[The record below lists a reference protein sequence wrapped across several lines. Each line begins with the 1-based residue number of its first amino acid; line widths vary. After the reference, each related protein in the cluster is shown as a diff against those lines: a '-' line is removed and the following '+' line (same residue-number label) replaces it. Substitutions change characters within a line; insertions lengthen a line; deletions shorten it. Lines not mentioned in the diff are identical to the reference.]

1 MQKLHGAFA
10 VVCSA
15 DDIKGRILTQH
26 RRELRGKGLI
36 GVDEQNF
43 DLRFHMG
50 LSPLNR
56 GVVRPDT
63 IFRCD
68 DYNLPQIWR
77 NFNIFRAEIFHF
89 LQTQF
94 DELCRKPK
102 KCQIMSKL
110 VK

>member
-1 MQKLHGAFA
+1 
-10 VVCSA
+10 
-15 DDIKGRILTQH
+15 
-26 RRELRGKGLI
+26 
-36 GVDEQNF
+36 
-43 DLRFHMG
+43 MG

-68 DYNLPQIWR
+68 DYNLPHICR
-77 NFNIFRAEIFHF
+77 NFNIFHAEIFHF

-102 KCQIMSKL
+102 KMSNYVILCYTYIIRIILYIFFVVNYYIFNFTKIIM
-110 VK
+110 